1 MPELPEVEI
10 IKQSLKRKIKDKK
23 IIKVVVRNRNLRFKL
38 QSNFEKNLTNR
49 IVNKISR
56 ISKYLILIF
65 DNHKYC
71 IIHLG
76 MSGTVHL
83 INKSKKT
90 KITNL
95 SFYKSKILPKKHN
108 HIEII
113 FSKFK
118 IIYNDPRRFGLF
130 KILNNKHEFKSYFN
144 KLGPEALNDDFNIK
158 YLKKNLKNK
167 KKNIKNLLL
176 DQKFVAGI
184 GNIYANEILFY
195 SKINPKKKALKINY
209 KEINQLLKFSK
220 KVLNLAIKFG
230 GSSIKDFKNTK
241 GSMGEFQKKFKVYE
255 KDNEKCPRKK
265 CSGKIIKIFISN
277 RSTFFCNSC
286 QK

>member
-10 IKQSLKRKIKDKK
+10 VKQSLKKKIKNKK

-38 QSNFEKNLTNR
+38 QSDFEKNLTNR
-49 IVNKISR
+49 TINQISR
-56 ISKYLILIF
+56 IAKYLILIF

-83 INKSKKT
+83 INKNQET
-90 KITNL
+90 EMTNL
-95 SFYKSKILPKKHN
+95 SFYQSKILPKKHN

-118 IIYNDPRRFGLF
+118 IIYNDPRRFGFF
-130 KILNNKHEFKSYFN
+130 KILNNEYEFKSYFN
-144 KLGPEALNDDFNIK
+144 KLGPEALNDNFNIK

-176 DQKFVAGI
+176 DQKFVSGI

-209 KEINQLLKFSK
+209 KEVNQLLKFSK

-241 GSMGEFQKKFKVYE
+241 GLMGEFQKEFKVYE

-286 QK
+286 QN

>member
-10 IKQSLKRKIKDKK
+10 VKQSLKKKIKDKQ

-38 QSNFEKNLTNR
+38 QNDFEKNLTNI

-56 ISKYLILIF
+56 ISKYLILTL

-76 MSGTVHL
+76 MTGTIHL
-83 INKSKKT
+83 INKSQKT
-90 KITNL
+90 KMTNL
-95 SFYKSKILPKKHN
+95 SFYQSKILPKKHN

-118 IIYNDPRRFGLF
+118 IIYNDPRRFGFF
-130 KILNNKHEFKSYFN
+130 KILNNEYEFKSYFH
-144 KLGPEALNDDFNIK
+144 KLGPEALNDDFNNK

-176 DQKFVAGI
+176 DQKFVSGI

-195 SKINPKKKALKINY
+195 SKINPKKNALKINY
-209 KEINQLLKFSK
+209 KEINELVKFSK

-241 GSMGEFQKKFKVYE
+241 GSIGEFQKKFKVYE

-265 CSGKIIKIFISN
+265 CNGKIIKIFISN

>member
-10 IKQSLKRKIKDKK
+10 VKQSLKRKIKDKK

-38 QSNFEKNLTNR
+38 QSNFEKILTNR

-118 IIYNDPRRFGLF
+118 IIYNDPRRFGFF
-130 KILNNKHEFKSYFN
+130 KILNNKHEFKSYFD

-167 KKNIKNLLL
+167 KKNIKNLL
-176 DQKFVAGI
+176 
-184 GNIYANEILFY
+184 
-195 SKINPKKKALKINY
+195 
-209 KEINQLLKFSK
+209 
-220 KVLNLAIKFG
+220 
-230 GSSIKDFKNTK
+230 
-241 GSMGEFQKKFKVYE
+241 
-255 KDNEKCPRKK
+255 
-265 CSGKIIKIFISN
+265 
-277 RSTFFCNSC
+277 
-286 QK
+286 

>member
-10 IKQSLKRKIKDKK
+10 IKQSLKKKIKDKK

-38 QSNFEKNLTNR
+38 QNDFEKNLTNR
-49 IVNKISR
+49 IINQISR

-76 MSGTVHL
+76 MSGTIHL
-83 INKSKKT
+83 INKNQNRKM
-90 KITNL
+90 TNL
-95 SFYKSKILPKKHN
+95 SFYQSKILPKKHN

-118 IIYNDPRRFGLF
+118 IIYNDPRRFGFF
-130 KILNNKHEFKSYFN
+130 KLICNKKKLDLYFK
-144 KLGPEALNDDFNIK
+144 KIGPEPLSNKFNYK
-158 YLKKNLKNK
+158 YLKNSLKNR

-176 DQKFVAGI
+176 DQNFISGI

-195 SKINPKKKALKINY
+195 SKINPIKNGYKIKKNEIIKLIKYSKI
-209 KEINQLLKFSK
+209 
-220 KVLNLAIKFG
+220 VLNLAIKFG
-230 GSSIKDFKNTK
+230 GSSIRDFKSTS
-241 GSMGEFQKKFKVYE
+241 GSYGSFQKEFKIYGKE
-255 KDNEKCPRKK
+255 GENCSKK
-265 CSGKIIKIFISN
+265 NCSDKIIKIYQSN
-277 RSTFFCNSC
+277 RSTFFCKSC
-286 QK
+286 QI

>member
-56 ISKYLILIF
+56 VSKYLILIF

-83 INKSKKT
+83 INKSKKK

-95 SFYKSKILPKKHN
+95 SFYKSKTLPKKHN

-113 FSKFK
+113 FYKFK
-118 IIYNDPRRFGLF
+118 IIYNDPRRFGFF
-130 KILNNKHEFKSYFN
+130 KILNNEHEFKSYFN
-144 KLGPEALNDDFNIK
+144 KLGPEALNDDFNNK

-176 DQKFVAGI
+176 DQKFVSGI

-286 QK
+286 QN

>member
-10 IKQSLKRKIKDKK
+10 VKQSLKKKIKNKK

-38 QSNFEKNLTNR
+38 QSDFEKNLTNR
-49 IVNKISR
+49 TINQISR
-56 ISKYLILIF
+56 IAKYLILIF

-76 MSGTVHL
+76 MTGTIHL
-83 INKSKKT
+83 INKSQKK
-90 KITNL
+90 KMTNL
-95 SFYKSKILPKKHN
+95 NFYQSKILLNKHN

-118 IIYNDPRRFGLF
+118 IIYNDPRRFGFF
-130 KILNNKHEFKSYFN
+130 KILNNEHEFKSYFN

-176 DQKFVAGI
+176 DQKFVSGI

-209 KEINQLLKFSK
+209 KEIKRLLKFSK

-241 GSMGEFQKKFKVYE
+241 GLMGEFQKKFKVYE

-286 QK
+286 QN